1 MRAPKSAQTLPGLG
15 TGLPDGWSL
24 PKGAGALPLAISG
37 QQKTGFCS
45 SCGGCGQHPP
55 PQSSQGAGASGC
67 HAWNHSQ
74 RGLSSR
80 SPRTRAPEEHR
91 SLSSLQWASCH
102 LFDDPGRAARWEG
115 HGVCSQLA
123 LGSAWSP
130 KESWFK
136 SWLRPSQRCNLGQP
150 ETPPHPTSG
159 VGHAQSQPTPT
170 SSLQPW
176 GPRPHLVAQTD
187 DVPLPGRSPT
197 HCTGDIT
204 SRSEAA
210 TSSQRRPTSPGRA
223 GALSMTGPPVQT
235 LHGR

>member
-115 HGVCSQLA
+115 HGDMRKASRRPRPASSPGALDHIWWPRQMTYLCLAGVPPTA
-123 LGSAWSP
+123 LG
-130 KESWFK
+130 
-136 SWLRPSQRCNLGQP
+136 
-150 ETPPHPTSG
+150 
-159 VGHAQSQPTPT
+159 
-170 SSLQPW
+170 
-176 GPRPHLVAQTD
+176 
-187 DVPLPGRSPT
+187 
-197 HCTGDIT
+197 
-204 SRSEAA
+204 
-210 TSSQRRPTSPGRA
+210 TSPA
-223 GALSMTGPPVQT
+223 GPKLPPAVSGDRLLQEEPAP
-235 LHGR
+235 

>member
-67 HAWNHSQ
+67 HAW
-74 RGLSSR
+74 
-80 SPRTRAPEEHR
+80 
-91 SLSSLQWASCH
+91 
-102 LFDDPGRAARWEG
+102 
-115 HGVCSQLA
+115 
-123 LGSAWSP
+123 
-130 KESWFK
+130 
-136 SWLRPSQRCNLGQP
+136 
-150 ETPPHPTSG
+150 